1 MIHARLRLSILQC
14 ALAIAAGTV
23 VGASL
28 GFASA
33 QEIGAGF
40 LNADCAARCAANGYD
55 PEFCGQVCWVPD
67 PAAAA
72 RDDNLDW
79 KCIGVCGER
88 GGSARECLA
97 RCSR

>member
-1 MIHARLRLSILQC
+1 MATARLRGLRNQLAYSIL
-14 ALAIAAGTV
+14 AGAILG
-23 VGASL
+23 GFL
-28 GFASA
+28 GFAAA
-33 QEIGAGF
+33 QDIGAGF
-40 LNADCAARCAANGYD
+40 LNSDCAARCAANGYELD
-55 PEFCGQVCWVPD
+55 FCSQVCWVPD